1 MVYYY
6 SEMTGIAQYTQR
18 LTEIILKMSKRIDE
32 LENKINQIENKSC
45 KCHEKKDVPVE
56 NSQSVQENT
65 IGLIYYIRV

>member
-18 LTEIILKMSKRIDE
+18 LTEIILKMSERIDE
-32 LENKINQIENKSC
+32 LEHKIDQLENKSC
-45 KCHEKKDVPVE
+45 TCQEKKDVPVE
-56 NSQSVQENT
+56 KPRSVQENT